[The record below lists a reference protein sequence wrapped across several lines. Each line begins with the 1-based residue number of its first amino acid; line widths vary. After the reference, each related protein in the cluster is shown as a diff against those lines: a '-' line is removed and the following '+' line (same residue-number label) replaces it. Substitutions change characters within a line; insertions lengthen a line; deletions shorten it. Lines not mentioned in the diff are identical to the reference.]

1 MRVLLACTRGAGHFN
16 PLVPFARAAAARGHE
31 VRFAGPPSLAAAV
44 AAAGFAFE
52 PFDDPPADELGA
64 VWGRVPSLAPDDANV
79 VVIAEIF
86 GRLNTTAALPR
97 LLDVCERWRPALV
110 LLDPALYAAALAAER
125 CGVAV
130 ARVGIGLVASE
141 HEALGI
147 AAAAV
152 DGIRADA
159 GLGADPGAERLRASP
174 YLTAFPA
181 SLEDP
186 DVPEPAHTIRV
197 RDPAWDQTPAPLP
210 RWWGDD
216 ARPLAYVTF
225 GSVAG
230 AMPMTAPAYA
240 AAIEAVATLDVRAL
254 LTVGLEADLDALP
267 PAPANLR
274 IERWVPQADA
284 LAGAAAVVHHGGA
297 GSTLGALAAGLPS
310 VVVPLFADQP
320 HNARRVAASG
330 AGIVVA
336 PPRAEA
342 IRDALARLL
351 DGECRTAPRRIAT
364 ELRAQRDPG
373 EALDALLASPQ
384 TGASPFGA

>member
-1 MRVLLACTRGAGHFN
+1 VRVLLACTRGAGHFN
-16 PLVPFARAAAARGHE
+16 PLVPFARAAAARGYE
-31 VRFAGPPSLAAAV
+31 VRFTGPPSLAAPV

-52 PFDDPPADELGA
+52 PFDDPPAEELGA
-64 VWGRVPSLAPDDANV
+64 VWERVPSLAPDDANV

-97 LLDVCERWRPALV
+97 LLDVCERWRPDIV
-110 LLDPALYAAALAAER
+110 LRDPALFAAALAAER
-125 CGVAV
+125 CGIPV
-130 ARVGIGLVASE
+130 ARVGIGLVSTE
-141 HEALGI
+141 HEALCI
-147 AAAAV
+147 AAAPV
-152 DGIRADA
+152 DAIRGDL
-159 GLGADPGAERLRASP
+159 GLVADPGAERLRASP

-186 DVPEPAHTIRV
+186 EVPEPAHTVRV
-197 RDPAWDQTPAPLP
+197 RDPAWDEAPAPLP

-216 ARPLAYVTF
+216 GRPLAYLTF

-230 AMPMTAPAYA
+230 AMPMNAPAYA
-240 AAIEAVATLDVRAL
+240 AAIEAVAGLEVRAL

-267 PAPANLR
+267 PAPPNLR
-274 IERWVPQADA
+274 VERWVPQADV
-284 LAGAAAVVHHGGA
+284 LAEAAAVVHHGGS

-330 AGIVVA
+330 AGLVVA
-336 PPRAEA
+336 PPSAPA
-342 IRDALARLL
+342 IRAALASVL
-351 DGECRTAPRRIAT
+351 DRPRWPAPGRIAT

-373 EALDALLASPQ
+373 PALDLLLASPQ
-384 TGASPFGA
+384 TGASSLGT